1 MSYVFEIRN
10 PINRSEYN
18 ESVNVAYEIFK
29 NSNKRSN
36 FTKYFVEKNYKNIFI
51 VLNKKSNKVIGFAFY
66 VIRDLRIYKIKTKI
80 AFISSICILKK
91 YRNMRLS
98 LQLIK
103 KCNEE
108 LQKKNVIF
116 SAVIASRK
124 LDYFYNKLNL

>member
-66 VIRDLRIYKIKTKI
+66 VIRD
-80 AFISSICILKK
+80 
-91 YRNMRLS
+91 
-98 LQLIK
+98 
-103 KCNEE
+103 
-108 LQKKNVIF
+108 
-116 SAVIASRK
+116 
-124 LDYFYNKLNL
+124 